1 MIAAFSGSLFLFSRA
16 FISPGPHNHLASTN
30 LTKADLFDPTLNLSI
45 AIPGVLHHIA
55 LPVWDHVG
63 SIKNQNNKT
72 SEMPQIFLELDS
84 LGKESFQ
91 VTTPSLTRLSRNVNR
106 TFSSRF
112 LSNPRVQLRA
122 NPLIH
127 NGVVD
132 KNTENIYESE
142 IKQSFDPGYDPM
154 QLEPFSS
161 AEESGDKGQIFAL
174 RIWLGP
180 KDFSQAKRGKIET
193 CRASGG
199 VKCWLDSPNPRGV

>member
-16 FISPGPHNHLASTN
+16 FISSGPHNHLASTN

-45 AIPGVLHHIA
+45 ATPGVLHHIA

-63 SIKNQNNKT
+63 SIKNQNNET
-72 SEMPQIFLELDS
+72 SDMPQIFLESGS
-84 LGKESFQ
+84 LGKESAQ

-112 LSNPRVQLRA
+112 LSSPRVQLRA
-122 NPLIH
+122 NRLIH

-132 KNTENIYESE
+132 KNTEDIYESE
-142 IKQSFDPGYDPM
+142 VKQLFDPGYDPM
-154 QLEPFSS
+154 QLQPFSS
-161 AEESGDKGQIFAL
+161 AEESDQIFAL

-193 CRASGG
+193 CQASGG
-199 VKCWLDSPNPRGV
+199 VKCWLDSHTPHEV